1 MTATVSEISGAL
13 ANSLTLIN
21 GLRVVQYVP
30 DQINPPVAY
39 VAINDVTYHR
49 AFGGG
54 NAIHNYTITVI
65 VGRANERTAQ
75 GQLDD
80 FLSYDGARS
89 VRAAIELD
97 PTLDG
102 LISSLIVTD
111 GGNIAPVSIGDVV
124 YISVDFNVQV
134 HP

>member
-1 MTATVSEISGAL
+1 MTAKISEISEAL
-13 ANSLTLIN
+13 ANSLTLIP

-30 DQINPPVAY
+30 DQLNPPVA
-39 VAINDVTYHR
+39 IDSVTYHR

-54 NAIHNYTITVI
+54 DATHEYTVTVI

-89 VRAAIELD
+89 VRAAVELD
-97 PTLDG
+97 PTLG
-102 LISSLIVTD
+102 GIVQTLIVTG
-111 GGNIAPVSIGDVV
+111 GGNIAPVSIGDNV
-124 YISVDFNVQV
+124 YISVEFNISI